1 MGKTT
6 HLHNGNSAR
15 YVLNI
20 PELDYCI
27 LDALLAS
34 KMKRIGTNDIRNY
47 YLEHQIKSPTYA
59 AFSQALSRLKARKI
73 LKIERHDVLWIEFP
87 SQEMADAIGTA
98 FKACK
103 EAQAKIEAMA

>member
-6 HLHNGNSAR
+6 HLHNGNPAR
-15 YVLNI
+15 YMLNI

-27 LDALLAS
+27 LSALLAS
-34 KMKRIGTNDIRNY
+34 KMRRIGTNDIKEY

-59 AFSQALSRLKARKI
+59 AFSQALSRLKGRKI
-73 LKIERHDVLWIEFP
+73 LKLERHECLWIEFENP
-87 SQEMADAIGTA
+87 TVADAIEKA

-103 EAQAKIEAMA
+103 EAEEAIGGAT

>member
-6 HLHNGNSAR
+6 HLHNGNAAR

-20 PELDYCI
+20 PELDYSI
-27 LDALLAS
+27 LDALLSS
-34 KMKRIGTNDIRNY
+34 KMGRIGTTDIRNY

-59 AFSQALSRLKARKI
+59 AFSQALSRLKGRKI
-73 LKIERHDVLWIEFP
+73 LKIERHDCLWIEFASP
-87 SQEMADAIGTA
+87 AVAGAIEKA

-103 EAQAKIEAMA
+103 DAEQAIGGVA